1 MANWRKIKSPKNDRS
16 LISFREFIHNALA
29 SFERHA
35 ANIITANIEI
45 DMNFDAP
52 NSAQI
57 ETPATKTRNIQLV
70 TGRKMIMRDQTS
82 MNVSLSK

>member
-1 MANWRKIKSPKNDRS
+1 MSPKNDRI

-29 SFERHA
+29 SFKRHA

-52 NSAQI
+52 NSARI
-57 ETPATKTRNIQLV
+57 ETTSNKNKKHP
-70 TGRKMIMRDQTS
+70 TGRKAER
-82 MNVSLSK
+82 